1 MVYTTDNPWFSLPKP
16 VQTGQ
21 KKTGSHDPWHPPWT
35 ASGEHHGWS
44 VVFLP
49 WKPPTVIDPAKVQ
62 IAPARMNLLE
72 EGSKIIQMINTP
84 IVLPREIGWEVRSSN
99 ATP

>member
-1 MVYTTDNPWFSLPKP
+1 MIRGT
-16 VQTGQ
+16 
-21 KKTGSHDPWHPPWT
+21 
-35 ASGEHHGWS
+35 HHGQP
-44 VVFLP
+44 VVSTTVGP
-49 WKPPTVIDPAKVQ
+49 WCSCLGKAPTVIDPAKVQ